1 MNQFYIFSHVS
12 LTCKNPKCRYV
23 YDEYEIES
31 KIIQIIMEHNSNP
44 YGITKTELARKIRKE
59 KAAKRGKFASNL
71 FLIDVKK

>member
-1 MNQFYIFSHVS
+1 M
-12 LTCKNPKCRYV
+12 